1 MDWLKIGSAALMIGM
16 LVFIFPRMRQAMKN
30 SPKGTAAD
38 WKGFIIPLAAVI
50 GFVVLLMMMVKQ

>member
-16 LVFIFPRMRQAMKN
+16 LVFIYPRMRDAIKH
-30 SPKGTAAD
+30 SPKGSFDD

-50 GFVVLLMMMVKQ
+50 AFVAFLMLSMR